1 MQIDL
6 LYRPVS
12 TMAKVSLGAGEQIL
26 AEPGAMIGMSP
37 NVTMETGVGKSG
49 QGGGGGLG
57 GMLGKLAGAA
67 SRMITGE
74 SFFQNTY
81 TSNGAGELLLSH
93 TLPGDMAVVE
103 VPQSG
108 LKLQSTAF
116 IASSM
121 GVSMAAE
128 LGGFKTFFA
137 GEGLFVINVTAS
149 GAGQQLLMGA
159 FGGIQE
165 MPVNG
170 QLVID
175 NGHLV
180 AWESTLN
187 FSMVK
192 AGSGWVSSF
201 LSGEGK
207 ACLFQGQGR
216 VWIQTRNPVGYGS
229 TIGRMLPPRQT
240 N

>member
-1 MQIDL
+1 MNIEV
-6 LYRPVS
+6 LYRPAS
-12 TMAKVSLGAGEQIL
+12 TMARVGLAPGEEIL

-49 QGGGGGLG
+49 SGGGGGL
-57 GMLGKLAGAA
+57 LGKLAGAA
-67 SRMITGE
+67 GRMLTGE
-74 SFFQNTY
+74 SFFQNTFR
-81 TSNGAGELLLSH
+81 SNGPGEVLLSH

-103 VPQSG
+103 VPQHG

-128 LGGFKTFFA
+128 LGGLKTFFA
-137 GEGLFVINVTAS
+137 GEGIFVINVTCN
-149 GAGQQLLMGA
+149 GPGQQLLMGA

-165 MPVNG
+165 MPVQG
-170 QLVID
+170 ELVID

-180 AWESTLN
+180 AWDSTLS
-187 FSMVK
+187 FSLVK
-192 AGSGWVSSF
+192 AGGGWVSSF
-201 LSGEGK
+201 LSGEGR
-207 ACLFQGQGR
+207 ACLFRGQGR
-216 VWIQTRNPVGYGS
+216 VWIQTRNPTDYGML
-229 TIGRMLPPRQT
+229 IGRMLPPRS